1 MLRTF
6 VVSIPYLGDGV
17 DVVIA
22 TEGQKA
28 TKEWIFKLIGETK
41 QRMEQHEEE
50 AINKEYL
57 ASDEFID
64 LVIKAFDSAHEPPRR
79 RVFSET
85 REHKGTKGGPGE

>member
-1 MLRTF
+1 MRLIF
-6 VVSIPYLGDGV
+6 HSPKIGGGIDMI
-17 DVVIA
+17 IA

-28 TKEWIFKLIGETK
+28 TKKRSFKLIDEMK

-50 AINKEYL
+50 ASNKEYL

-85 REHKGTKGGPGE
+85 HEHKGMKGGPGE